1 MIFKIGEGE
10 ITNVSPT
17 VFEESGFRFYFYSR
31 EEPRMHVHIDCAHGD
46 AKFWLEP
53 DLELAE
59 NYGLRSGEIKTV
71 YKLIEERS
79 DEIKRRWQDHFRS

>member
-1 MIFKIGEGE
+1 
-10 ITNVSPT
+10 
-17 VFEESGFRFYFYSR
+17 
-31 EEPRMHVHIDCAHGD
+31 MHVHIDCAHGD

>member
-1 MIFKIGEGE
+1 
-10 ITNVSPT
+10 
-17 VFEESGFRFYFYSR
+17 
-31 EEPRMHVHIDCAHGD
+31 MHVHIDCAHGD

-59 NYGLRSGEIKTV
+59 NYGLRSGEIRTV
-71 YKLIEERS
+71 HKLIEENS

>member
-1 MIFKIGEGE
+1 
-10 ITNVSPT
+10 
-17 VFEESGFRFYFYSR
+17 
-31 EEPRMHVHIDCAHGD
+31 MHVHIDCAHGD

-53 DLELAE
+53 DIELAE